1 MPARMYLAAEKDAQC
16 RYAALRHKSTTH
28 THAGHIIAHF
38 IAQRLGKKPR
48 EIPVWPCPGKVPTND
63 ARQMRACWPTRPG

>member
-28 THAGHIIAHF
+28 TYAGHIIAHHSTATGEEAERNSF
-38 IAQRLGKKPR
+38 LALSG
-48 EIPVWPCPGKVPTND
+48 
-63 ARQMRACWPTRPG
+63 